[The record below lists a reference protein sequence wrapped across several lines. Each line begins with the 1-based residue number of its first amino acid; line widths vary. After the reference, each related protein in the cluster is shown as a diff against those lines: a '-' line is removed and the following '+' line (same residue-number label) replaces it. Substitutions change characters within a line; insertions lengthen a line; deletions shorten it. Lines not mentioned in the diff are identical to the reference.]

1 MGELT
6 ATGLKAKLALLG
18 KNIMMVPV
26 RIGDGDGLHLLVK
39 PNQIGGGAW
48 VLRYSYGGRRRDM
61 GLGTYPAVGLADARA
76 AAEEARK
83 LLRSDTD
90 PLAAR
95 GAKRAAQARAAAEAE
110 TKAVTFQGAAL
121 ATVAAKRD
129 GWSNPKHASQWLAT
143 LEQHAFPQIGEMPV
157 AEVDVPAVLRVLR
170 PIWPRIP
177 ETASRLRQRIEAVLD
192 LARVRGWRSGENPAR
207 WRGLLSEELP
217 PPRRVKRVEHR
228 PALSWQQMPAFWT
241 ALSKVDGMGAA
252 ALRFAILTAA
262 RTGEV
267 RGMTWREVDLEAGL
281 WTIPSGRMKAR
292 RTHRVPLSG
301 GAREVLWAVRP
312 EMPRADS
319 LVFSGGDNVML
330 SDMTVSAVLRRMN
343 EPVDGGDPEAP
354 PRWRDHEGRAIVPH
368 GFRSTFRDWAGETR
382 EEGREVV
389 ERALAHTVKDK
400 VEAAYARSD
409 LLEKRRPLMEA
420 WGNWCLQ
427 PANIAKVRSAGLE
440 RSDGSEERQRKAL
453 LTRPQSWASA
463 KNA

>member
-6 ATGLKAKLALLG
+6 ATGLKAKLATLG
-18 KNIMMVPV
+18 KSPLQAPV
-26 RIGDGDGLHLLVK
+26 RIGDGSGLHLLVK
-39 PNQIGGGAW
+39 ANQTSGGAW
-48 VLRYSYGGRRRDM
+48 VLRYSYGGKRRDM

-83 LLRSDTD
+83 LLRSNTD

-95 GAKRAAQARAAAEAE
+95 GAEKAAQARAAAEAE
-110 TKAVTFQGAAL
+110 IKATTFREAAL

-129 GWSNPKHASQWLAT
+129 GWSNPKHAAQWLAT
-143 LEQHAFPQIGEMPV
+143 LEQHAFPQLGEMPI
-157 AEVDVPAVLRVLR
+157 AAVDVPAVLRVLR
-170 PIWPRIP
+170 PIWPKIP

-217 PPRRVKRVEHR
+217 PSRRVKRVEHR

-241 ALSKVDGMGAA
+241 ALSNVDGMGAA

-267 RGMTWREVDLEAGL
+267 RGMTWREVDMEASL
-281 WTIPSGRMKAR
+281 WTVPSGRMKAR
-292 RTHRVPLSG
+292 RTHRVPLS
-301 GAREVLWAVRP
+301 AAAIEVLRAVQPERP
-312 EMPRADS
+312 RSDH
-319 LVFSGGDNVML
+319 LIFSGGDNVML

-343 EPVDGGDPEAP
+343 EPAEGENPEGP

-382 EEGREVV
+382 EEGRDVI

-420 WGNWCLQ
+420 WGKWCLQ
-427 PANIAKVRSAGLE
+427 PAGIAEVRSAELE
-440 RSDGSEERQRKAL
+440 RSDGKRRKA
-453 LTRPQSWASA
+453 A
-463 KNA
+463 